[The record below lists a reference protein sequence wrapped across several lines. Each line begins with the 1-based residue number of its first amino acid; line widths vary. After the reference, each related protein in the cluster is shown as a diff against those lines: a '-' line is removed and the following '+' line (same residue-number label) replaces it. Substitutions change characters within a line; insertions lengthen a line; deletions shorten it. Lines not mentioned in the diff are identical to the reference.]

1 MTQRGDELAERLAAV
16 RRSVQHACSQ
26 AGRDPAEVTLV
37 AVSKTWPVSD
47 IEALA
52 DLGVRDFGENRAEEL
67 AAKTAALPAGELR
80 WHFLG
85 QIQSK
90 KAVAI
95 GRAAQAVH
103 SVDRSKVVPGLARG
117 AAEQGWRLPAFVQVS
132 LAGQAA
138 DAPTGRGGA
147 DPDEVLSVAA
157 AIDAEPDLE
166 LAGVMTLPPRSLDPA
181 AAFARL
187 AQVADQVRQRY
198 PAARAISAGM
208 SHDFPAAIAAGATHI
223 RIGSAVFGERQ
234 TVR

>member
-1 MTQRGDELAERLAAV
+1 MTQRRDELAQRLTAV
-16 RRSVQHACSQ
+16 RGSVLQACSQ

-37 AVSKTWPVSD
+37 AVSKTWPISD

-52 DLGVRDFGENRAEEL
+52 ELGVRDFGENRAEEL
-67 AAKTAALPAGELR
+67 AAKTAALSASDLR

-90 KAVAI
+90 KAAAV

-103 SVDRSKVVPGLARG
+103 SVDRSKIVAPLARG
-117 AAEQGWRLPAFVQVS
+117 AAAQGCRLPAFVQVS
-132 LAGQAA
+132 LAELAA

-147 DPDEVLSVAA
+147 DPGEVLAVAA
-157 AIDAEPDLE
+157 AIEAEPDLE
-166 LAGVMTLPPRSLDPA
+166 LAGVMALPPRSVDPA

-187 AQVADQVRQRY
+187 AEVAGQVQQAY

-234 TVR
+234 AVR